1 MIDNQVMKGKWS
13 FLFEIVLSHP
23 KQQSEMSPNALY
35 QLQRQ
40 KNDKKITIHNSVI
53 NNQVMKGKWSFL
65 FEIVLSHP

>member
-1 MIDNQVMKGKWS
+1 
-13 FLFEIVLSHP
+13 
-23 KQQSEMSPNALY
+23 MSPNALY